1 MSALA
6 AQRAPQTPS
15 QRRPHAAPSRA
26 DSLLAVGRLAAAE
39 EELYA
44 AVGERPRAPEA
55 RGALG
60 AYLASRGR
68 FRIAEIL
75 LEEAMR
81 FGADSGSVRRA
92 IARMAPYRARVNAGD
107 GVAVPYTPNTEPN
120 TLGSFEVSLQRGVSG
135 GFVAQ
140 LDPSVTGIVL
150 GRRAAESFG
159 VPGGVPGGER
169 EARVREVWIGEL
181 KLEGLRATVDTL
193 ASPGDVRIGLDVLW
207 PLHLRVDERV
217 GMLVLGRPPQ
227 ATAGARV
234 ERIPFVLTFPG
245 LLLVMR
251 PGEVPHAM
259 ASREGRALLRGSR
272 WQIDAA
278 QSTVVIERL
287 Y

>member
-1 MSALA
+1 M
-6 AQRAPQTPS
+6 
-15 QRRPHAAPSRA
+15 
-26 DSLLAVGRLAAAE
+26 LAVGRLAAAE

-75 LEEAMR
+75 LEEAMH

-92 IARMAPYRARVNAGD
+92 ITRMAPYRARVTAGD
-107 GVAVPYTPNTEPN
+107 GVTVPYTPDTEPN
-120 TLGSFEVSLQRGVSG
+120 TLGSFELRPQRDARVA
-135 GFVAQ
+135 FVA
-140 LDPSVTGIVL
+140 LIDPAATGLVL
-150 GRRAAESFG
+150 GRRAAEAFG
-159 VPGGVPGGER
+159 VTGGVHDAGVRDAP
-169 EARVREVWIGEL
+169 VREVWIGAL
-181 KLEGLRATVDTL
+181 RLEGLRATVDTL
-193 ASPGDVRIGLDVLW
+193 ASAGEVRIGLDVLW

-227 ATAGARV
+227 AAAGARV

-278 QSTVVIERL
+278 QSTVVIER
-287 Y
+287 